1 MKMYSTKTEEYP
13 QADRQ
18 YKDRLFRFIF
28 QRPALECET
37 VMLNINYGHNRALM
51 EKCRRLEEYAI
62 FVDRVRRNLE
72 TAGPLEEALMQTID
86 DCIQDGILRDIL
98 IQQKAEVMQ
107 MILETFDKESYEKAV
122 KSEAYEDGY
131 QAGMDEGYQAGK
143 ESVLKEQVKKKLSRG
158 KTAQEIAED
167 LEESLETVEE
177 LITQLS
183 DKASP

>member
-1 MKMYSTKTEEYP
+1 MWMTQNIP
-13 QADRQ
+13 Q
-18 YKDRLFRFIF
+18 
-28 QRPALECET
+28 
-37 VMLNINYGHNRALM
+37 LN
-51 EKCRRLEEYAI
+51 EYAI

-72 TAGPLEEALMQTID
+72 TAGPLEEALMRTID
-86 DCIQDGILRDIL
+86 DCIRDGILRDIL
-98 IQQKAEVMQ
+98 IQQKAEVVQ

-131 QAGMDEGYQAGK
+131 QAGK
-143 ESVLKEQVKKKLSRG
+143 ESVLREKIKKKLSRG

-183 DKASP
+183 GTASP

>member
-1 MKMYSTKTEEYP
+1 MWMTQNIPK
-13 QADRQ
+13 
-18 YKDRLFRFIF
+18 
-28 QRPALECET
+28 
-37 VMLNINYGHNRALM
+37 LN
-51 EKCRRLEEYAI
+51 EYAI
-62 FVDRVRRNLE
+62 FVDRVRRNLK
-72 TAGPLEEALMQTID
+72 AGKPLEEAIMQAID
-86 DCIQDGILRDIL
+86 DCIRDEILRDIL
-98 IQQKAEVMQ
+98 IQQKAEVVQ

-131 QAGMDEGYQAGK
+131 QAGK
-143 ESVLKEQVKKKLSRG
+143 ESVLREKIKKKLSRG

>member
-1 MKMYSTKTEEYP
+1 M
-13 QADRQ
+13 
-18 YKDRLFRFIF
+18 
-28 QRPALECET
+28 
-37 VMLNINYGHNRALM
+37 MLNINYGHNRALM

-131 QAGMDEGYQAGK
+131 QAGMDEGYQAGMDEGYQAGK

>member
-1 MKMYSTKTEEYP
+1 MWMTQNIP
-13 QADRQ
+13 Q
-18 YKDRLFRFIF
+18 
-28 QRPALECET
+28 
-37 VMLNINYGHNRALM
+37 LN
-51 EKCRRLEEYAI
+51 EYAI

-72 TAGPLEEALMQTID
+72 TAGPLEEVLMRTID
-86 DCIQDGILRDIL
+86 DCIRDGILRDIL
-98 IQQKAEVMQ
+98 IQQKAEVVQ

-131 QAGMDEGYQAGK
+131 QAGK
-143 ESVLKEQVKKKLSRG
+143 EFVLKEKVKKKLSRG

-183 DKASP
+183 GTASP

>member
-1 MKMYSTKTEEYP
+1 MTQNIPK
-13 QADRQ
+13 
-18 YKDRLFRFIF
+18 
-28 QRPALECET
+28 
-37 VMLNINYGHNRALM
+37 LN
-51 EKCRRLEEYAI
+51 EYAI

-72 TAGPLEEALMQTID
+72 TAGPLEEALMRTID
-86 DCIQDGILRDIL
+86 DCIRDGILRDIL
-98 IQQKAEVMQ
+98 IQQKAEVVQ

-143 ESVLKEQVKKKLSRG
+143 ESVLKVKIKKKLSRG

-167 LEESLETVEE
+167 LEESLETVEK

-183 DKASP
+183 GTSSP